1 LEAENFAGSGQFDGV
16 DYGDYT
22 VNIEHRYERGGKRQ
36 ARFSFA
42 ESDQKIARLAAQ
54 RLRLGTIFEAQQPY
68 IDVLAAAA
76 YLDNAGDRLS
86 LAEKLQATV
95 GDRLRKARDPAVEF
109 EISAGELRTRKNL
122 PRQRPFP
129 GLMLACR

>member
-1 LEAENFAGSGQFDGV
+1 M

-122 PRQRPFP
+122 PR
-129 GLMLACR
+129 